1 MRDEKTDIKRL
12 YSFSVK
18 AVACIG
24 SCFFTG
30 GIYWFIYSF
39 NKYLLNV
46 CSLLGMVLGTGS
58 TVNKT
63 DKNPCPRGGHSMVG
77 GD

>member
-1 MRDEKTDIKRL
+1 MMVILSDKIWNNTILDPV
-12 YSFSVK
+12 FSR
-18 AVACIG
+18 
-24 SCFFTG
+24 G

-46 CSLLGMVLGTGS
+46 CSLLGMILGTGS